1 VFHLASVDKIKL
13 IKSQI
18 IDDIIRPLNNPDLL
32 RDLIVNGDVIVS
44 HLEQSLEPNELEQ
57 MLINSL
63 PAYTVVPVSQ
73 AVFEAYKEIKDE
85 LGPDQDDSI
94 AQQI

>member
-1 VFHLASVDKIKL
+1 
-13 IKSQI
+13 
-18 IDDIIRPLNNPDLL
+18 
-32 RDLIVNGDVIVS
+32 
-44 HLEQSLEPNELEQ
+44 